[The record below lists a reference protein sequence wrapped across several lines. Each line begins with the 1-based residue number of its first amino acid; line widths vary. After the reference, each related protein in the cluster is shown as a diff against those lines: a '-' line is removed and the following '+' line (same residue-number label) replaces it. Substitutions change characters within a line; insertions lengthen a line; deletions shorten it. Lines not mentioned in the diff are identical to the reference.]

1 MVWQESIL
9 GRQINSDVQD
19 IRASGDLDFIGSSLF
34 KPVNSLTK
42 TRVRFVCPETSDTIP
57 MDQTSTTVCFLIF

>member
-1 MVWQESIL
+1 MVWQESIP

-19 IRASGDLDFIGSSLF
+19 IRGSGDLDFIRTSLF
-34 KPVNSLTK
+34 TPVSSLTK
-42 TRVRFVCPETSDTIP
+42 TRVRFICPETSETIP